1 MGEPQDAVAG
11 EQETGVAVPVSLEG
25 GAGPVE
31 SVAVELD
38 DQTLARP
45 KRVDLEARD
54 KSVDPGPR
62 QAMIVAEVKEDP
74 LELRAGGGNRTGLVG
89 EEPKQGAEASSA
101 ASSQADVLDR
111 IEVQQI
117 SAVGLLEGTGE
128 LALRDHPGKVEERPR
143 DRCDRDAH
151 ALRTI
156 TVA

>member
-1 MGEPQDAVAG
+1 
-11 EQETGVAVPVSLEG
+11 
-25 GAGPVE
+25 
-31 SVAVELD
+31 
-38 DQTLARP
+38 
-45 KRVDLEARD
+45 
-54 KSVDPGPR
+54 
-62 QAMIVAEVKEDP
+62 MIVAEVKEDP
-74 LELRAGGGNRTGLVG
+74 LELRAGGGSRTGLVG

-151 ALRTI
+151 TLRTI